1 MTTPSATLAAF
12 AANTTFT
19 DIPEPVVR
27 KIEDLS
33 VDWVGSVVAGKGA
46 RAVETI
52 AQFAIAAGP
61 EQGTA

>member
-27 KIEDLS
+27 KIED
-33 VDWVGSVVAGKGA
+33 
-46 RAVETI
+46 
-52 AQFAIAAGP
+52 
-61 EQGTA
+61 